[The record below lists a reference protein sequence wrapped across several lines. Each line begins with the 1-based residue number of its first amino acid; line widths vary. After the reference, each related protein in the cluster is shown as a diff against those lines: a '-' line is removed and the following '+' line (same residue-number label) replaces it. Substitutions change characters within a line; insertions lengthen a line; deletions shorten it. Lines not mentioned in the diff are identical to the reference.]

1 MDTSGDAAPVPIFC
15 DYEASRVLILV
26 RFEEII
32 DYDVLIFVKHE
43 CSEEV
48 RVVDMAYR
56 EASGGPIREI
66 VADAQFVEAFSGLV
80 DVMSGEDG

>member
-1 MDTSGDAAPVPIFC
+1 M
-15 DYEASRVLILV
+15 LILV

-32 DYDVLIFVKHE
+32 DYDVLIFVKYE

-56 EASGGPIREI
+56 EASGGPVREI